1 MTPLTMGCF
10 SDIVQLLLCVMLLVK
25 LDITSKT
32 LRSPPRLG
40 QLIWNISVTNHPGYV
55 QLVVSTSWSFPHS
68 WFITGTVTRLT
79 RQVPLVEQEIPILPE
94 HPSTPLVFSGVRV
107 TRSLVLC
114 VCFMCMFC
122 RSLFVLFL
130 LAIVLSAFLRFT
142 DSFSYNQLKLSLF
155 YH

>member
-10 SDIVQLLLCVMLLVK
+10 SDIVHLLLCAMLLVK

-40 QLIWNISVTNHPGYV
+40 QLIWNITVTNHPGYV
-55 QLVVSTSWSFPHS
+55 QLVLSTSWSFPHS
-68 WFITGTVTRLT
+68 WFINGTVTRLT
-79 RQVPLVEQEIPILPE
+79 QQVPLVEQEIPTLPE

-114 VCFMCMFC
+114 VMFC

-142 DSFSYNQLKLSLF
+142 DSFSYNPLKLALF